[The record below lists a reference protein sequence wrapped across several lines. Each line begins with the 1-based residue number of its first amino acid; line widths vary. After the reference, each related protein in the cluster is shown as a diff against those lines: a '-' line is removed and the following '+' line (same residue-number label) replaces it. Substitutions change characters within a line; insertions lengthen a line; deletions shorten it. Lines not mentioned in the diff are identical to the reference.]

1 MEPVARIR
9 AKSLDALEIELREF
23 QKRYEEEP
31 ARRRELRDEVIR
43 AKDRARFA
51 SRNRKASD
59 EKRRE
64 KAEMLRWMLVWLDD
78 PAIFGDWVVLRRAQ
92 L

>member
-59 EKRRE
+59 EKR
-64 KAEMLRWMLVWLDD
+64 
-78 PAIFGDWVVLRRAQ
+78 
-92 L
+92 